1 MSAKLAEKSLGGLNL
16 HKLKTAAALCAGLA
30 IAFAA
35 GAAPSAPK
43 YITAAVADSGRP
55 AADTARDPLRK
66 PVDMM
71 VFAGVHPGERVLELI
86 PGGGYFERIFSV
98 AIGPK
103 GTLVEA
109 IPVIGGSD
117 ASPKSNG
124 IAKDAHYTNIAEIP
138 MTPYAIG
145 ASGPYDLIWTSQNYH
160 DLHLTRLKI
169 DIAALDKVLFASLK
183 HGGVMVIVDHAATPG
198 SGITTTDALHRI
210 DEDLVKS
217 EMKAAGFVLVAESN
231 VLRNPA
237 DDHTQRVFSMHDKTD
252 QFVLRWR
259 KP

>member
-1 MSAKLAEKSLGGLNL
+1 LL
-16 HKLKTAAALCAGLA
+16 KLKSTAALCAGLA
-30 IAFAA
+30 IAVAA
-35 GAAPSAPK
+35 AAAPAAPK
-43 YITAAVADSGRP
+43 YVTAAVSDSNRP
-55 AADTARDPLRK
+55 AADTARDAARK

-98 AIGPK
+98 AIGPT
-103 GTLVEA
+103 GRLVEA
-109 IPVIGGSD
+109 IPNLAGAAD

-138 MTPYAIG
+138 MTPYAITS
-145 ASGPYDLIWTSQNYH
+145 SGPYDLIWTSQNYH
-160 DLHLTRLKI
+160 DLHLSRLKL
-169 DIAALDKVLFASLK
+169 DIAGFDKMLFNALKK
-183 HGGVMVIVDHAATPG
+183 GGSVVIVDHAAAPG
-198 SGITTTDALHRI
+198 SGTTTTDALHRI
-210 DEDLVKS
+210 DEDLVKQ
-217 EMKAAGFVLVAESN
+217 EMKNAGFVLVAESN